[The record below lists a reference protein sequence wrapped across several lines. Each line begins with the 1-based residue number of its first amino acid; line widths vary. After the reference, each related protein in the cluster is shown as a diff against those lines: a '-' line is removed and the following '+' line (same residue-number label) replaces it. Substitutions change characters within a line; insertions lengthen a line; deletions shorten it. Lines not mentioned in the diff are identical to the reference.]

1 MGRLMA
7 IDFGRR
13 RCGIAVTDPLRI
25 VATGLPT
32 VPTAKLIEF
41 VKDYL
46 THEQVD
52 CIVAGEPRNMKGEE
66 SDAMRYIRPILN
78 RLKKELPQMPFVM
91 WDERFTSVLAH
102 RGMLDC
108 GMKKSDRRRKETA
121 DEMAAVII
129 LNSYLDS
136 KKYQNQ

>member
-32 VPTAKLIEF
+32 VETSKLIEF
-41 VKDYL
+41 IKAYVASE
-46 THEQVD
+46 TVD
-52 CIVAGEPRNMKGEE
+52 CIVAGEPRDMRGQP
-66 SDAMRYIRPILN
+66 SDAMRYITPVLN
-78 RLKKELPQMPFVM
+78 KLRKELPEMPVVM

-102 RGMLDC
+102 RGMIDS
-108 GMKKSDRRRKETA
+108 GMKKSDRQRKETA

-129 LNSYLDS
+129 LNSYLES
-136 KKYQNQ
+136 KKYQTQ